1 MIYMRVRG
9 PTFADQEKEAR
20 MTIAH
25 ILQGKPQRM
34 ITVGPEQTLQQ
45 AAEVL
50 GRERIGALL
59 VLKPNGDIAGIL
71 SERDIVRAVGINGAD
86 ILARPVAELMTKDVM
101 CCSPD
106 DTVDSAMALMTER
119 RFRHL
124 PVRSG
129 GKIVAMLSIG
139 DVVKRKVEDAE
150 AESQSLREYISRG

>member
-1 MIYMRVRG
+1 
-9 PTFADQEKEAR
+9 

-25 ILQGKPQRM
+25 ILHGKPHRL
-34 ITVGPEQTLQQ
+34 ISVAPEQTLQQ

-50 GRERIGALL
+50 ARERIGALL
-59 VLKPNGDIAGIL
+59 VLKPNGDIAGII
-71 SERDIVRAVGINGAD
+71 SERDIVRAVGTTGAD
-86 ILARPVAELMTKDVM
+86 ILARPVAELMSKEVI

-106 DTVDSAMALMTER
+106 DTVDQAMAMMTER

-124 PVRSG
+124 PVRQG
-129 GKIVAMLSIG
+129 GKIVAMISIG

>member
-1 MIYMRVRG
+1 
-9 PTFADQEKEAR
+9 

-25 ILQGKPQRM
+25 ILQGKPQRL

-59 VLKPNGDIAGIL
+59 VLKPNGDIAGII
-71 SERDIVRAVGINGAD
+71 SERDIVRAVGAKGAD
-86 ILARPVAELMTKDVM
+86 ILVRPVAELMTKDVH

-106 DTVDSAMALMTER
+106 DTVDNAMALMTER

-124 PVRSG
+124 PVRSN
-129 GKIVAMLSIG
+129 GKIVAMISIG

-150 AESQSLREYISRG
+150 AESESLKEYIARG

>member
-1 MIYMRVRG
+1 MN
-9 PTFADQEKEAR
+9 
-20 MTIAH
+20 IAH
-25 ILQGKPQRM
+25 ILHGKPQRM

-50 GRERIGALL
+50 AREKIGALL
-59 VLKPNGDIAGIL
+59 VLKPNGDVAGIL
-71 SERDIVRAVGINGAD
+71 SERDIVRAVGTQGTEV
-86 ILARPVAELMTKDVM
+86 LARSVAEVMTKDVL

-129 GKIVAMLSIG
+129 GKIVAMVSIG
-139 DVVKRKVEDAE
+139 DVVKKKVEE
-150 AESQSLREYISRG
+150 AESEAQSLREYIVHG